1 MKQEL
6 VLWRDKIEKSLARL
20 TLKKKK
26 RTQTKSNCKRRNY
39 KWYNRN
45 TKNYETLWTVI
56 YQ

>member
-20 TLKKKK
+20 TLKKK